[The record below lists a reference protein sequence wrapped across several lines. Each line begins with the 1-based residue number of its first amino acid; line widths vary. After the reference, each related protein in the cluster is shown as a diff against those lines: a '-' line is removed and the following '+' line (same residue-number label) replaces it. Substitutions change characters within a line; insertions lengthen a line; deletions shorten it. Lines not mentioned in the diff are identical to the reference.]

1 MKLVEI
7 LARELKEWPFAEH
20 LPMTQAYDGS
30 IFVSSADRGEGEGTL
45 RTGITVTI
53 AEDIASDEPVTR
65 AQWEA
70 ERARIA
76 QEEDDRM
83 LAKHKAGADELERRH
98 AETERE
104 AEDWHNECQK
114 QYEQELW
121 DRVAVMI
128 LEKVTDR
135 ADTIYGAATCA
146 ADQADA
152 FMAERA
158 KRMNQ

>member
-7 LARELKEWPFAEH
+7 LARDWIEWPINHDGPLAQNAHGGIYIPGSFRVDGFDAG
-20 LPMTQAYDGS
+20 LCMSVKQAD
-30 IFVSSADRGEGEGTL
+30 DWR
-45 RTGITVTI
+45 I
-53 AEDIASDEPVTR
+53 ALVAR

-70 ERARIA
+70 ERARISVDEA
-76 QEEDDRM
+76 
-83 LAKHKAGADELERRH
+83 HKWHIGT
-98 AETERE
+98 ETEEWR
-104 AEDWHNECQK
+104 NECQK

-121 DRVAVMI
+121 DGVAVMI

-158 KRMNQ
+158 KRLKR